1 MLNSRQLAA
10 KNAAAAHFR
19 GLTTS
24 AAVNRTTGLISEN
37 ILGWGIGQEIVDGTL
52 MDTVRVYLRES
63 PDPTI
68 PEHFGELR
76 TDAIEVGQITA
87 CQNPQRRHRPAPGGV
102 SVGHP
107 NAESGTLGCLV
118 EKMGNH
124 YILSN
129 NHVLAGSNR
138 TKPDEPVI
146 QPGRTDGGVSPKDDI
161 ATLEPYQKIDFT
173 EDLKNPN
180 FIDAAIALVRNRD
193 QPVVVPEILGIGLPR
208 STTTPASI
216 GQTVRKYGRTTKD
229 TTGSVV
235 EIDAVVRVNYQVG
248 NQQCEALFDNQI
260 AIDRVGSAN
269 FAQAGDSG
277 SLIMDAKTLEPT
289 ALLFAVADTGRTY
302 ANPINLV
309 LDRYGVTVVGE
320 QGVDA

>member
-1 MLNSRQLAA
+1 MLTSRQLAA

-24 AAVNRTTGLISEN
+24 AAVNGTTGLISEN
-37 ILGWGIGQEIVDGTL
+37 ILGWGIGKEIVDGTL
-52 MDTVRVYLRES
+52 VDTVRVYLREL

-76 TDAIEVGQITA
+76 TDAIKVGQITA
-87 CQNPQRRHRPAPGGV
+87 CQNPQHRHRPAPGGV

-107 NAESGTLGCLV
+107 NAASGTLGCLV

-129 NHVLAGSNR
+129 NHVLADSNR
-138 TKPDEPVI
+138 AKPDEPVI
-146 QPGRTDGGVSPKDDI
+146 QPGRTDRGVSPKDDI
-161 ATLEPYQKIDFT
+161 TTLEPYQKIDFT
-173 EDLKNPN
+173 KDSKNPN
-180 FIDAAIALVRNRD
+180 FIDAAIALVGNRD
-193 QPVVVPEILGIGLPR
+193 QTVVVPEILGIGLPR
-208 STTTPASI
+208 STPTQASI

-229 TTGSVV
+229 TTGSIMEIGV
-235 EIDAVVRVNYQVG
+235 EVWVNYQVG
-248 NQQCEALFDNQI
+248 DQNRVAVFDNQI
-260 AIDRVGSAN
+260 AINGNESAD
-269 FAQAGDSG
+269 FSQRGDSG
-277 SLIMDAKTLEPT
+277 SLIVDAKTLEPT

-302 ANPINLV
+302 ANSINLV
-309 LDRYGVTVVGE
+309 LDYYGVTVVGA